1 MKSIILGL
9 FLSSASA
16 ITVQRNF
23 IDDSQDVQLE
33 SIQQLNAQNELA
45 NHMKIHSALI
55 ADINDNIAAA
65 ELAEENQDP
74 NWETLS
80 LHMINNL

>member
-1 MKSIILGL
+1 MKL
-9 FLSSASA
+9 
-16 ITVQRNF
+16 
-23 IDDSQDVQLE
+23 
-33 SIQQLNAQNELA
+33 
-45 NHMKIHSALI
+45 HSALI

-65 ELAEENQDP
+65 ELAEEKQDP